1 MQCILETLTGQGL
14 NNFVL
19 RLSSRVCSRAHGPC
33 LRQFPHHPYHH
44 PTPALGMNRVWGQ
57 GLGDIPPLGAQPGSR
72 SWGLGPFILGAHL
85 QGVRGSVLGHS
96 AQRE

>member
-1 MQCILETLTGQGL
+1 MHLKTLTGQGL

-19 RLSSRVCSRAHGPC
+19 RLSSRVCSRARGPC
-33 LRQFPHHPYHH
+33 LRQFPHH

-72 SWGLGPFILGAHL
+72 SRSLGPFILGAHP